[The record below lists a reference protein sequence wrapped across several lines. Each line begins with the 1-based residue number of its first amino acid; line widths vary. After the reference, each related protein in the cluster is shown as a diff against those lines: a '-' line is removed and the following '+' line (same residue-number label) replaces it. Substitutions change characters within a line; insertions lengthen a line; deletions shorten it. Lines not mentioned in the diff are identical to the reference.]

1 MRTIELRGRSV
12 VLIDQT
18 RLPQELKLVRC
29 DSVDDII
36 HAIKV
41 MQIRGAPALGVAA
54 AMALAITALRSEAH
68 TKERLLLEI
77 KRAASKIRRTRP
89 TAANL
94 FIGLDRVLEV
104 ARAAKGVREVRD
116 AVVLE
121 ARQIAEE
128 DIETNKRMG
137 EHGASLVKDGNV
149 VLTHCNTGALAAVD
163 YGTALGVIR
172 TAWAQG
178 KRIKVIATETRPQ
191 LQGARLT
198 AWELKREG
206 IPITVITDGM
216 AGEVMRQHMVNLVMV
231 GADRIT
237 SNGDVVNKVGTYTL
251 AVLAKEHDIPFYSIA
266 PTTTIDLTTPSGDQ
280 VKIEHRDPREVI
292 FVGKTRL
299 VPKGVAVFN
308 PAFDVTPARFVT
320 AIVTERGVVRPS
332 ELRFLFKGWK

>member
-18 RLPQELKLVRC
+18 RLPQELKLARC

-54 AMALAITALRSEAH
+54 AMALAITALCSKAQ

-89 TAANL
+89 TATNL
-94 FIGLDRVLEV
+94 FVGLDRVLEV
-104 ARAAKGVREVRD
+104 ARAAKGVRELRD
-116 AVVLE
+116 AVVRE
-121 ARQIAEE
+121 AQRIADE
-128 DIETNKRMG
+128 DVETNKRMG
-137 EHGASLVKDGNV
+137 EHGASLIKDGNV

-172 TAWAQG
+172 TAWTQG
-178 KRIKVIATETRPQ
+178 KHIKVIATETRPR

-206 IPITVITDGM
+206 IPVTVITDGM
-216 AGEVMRQHMVNLVMV
+216 AGEVMRRHMVDLVMV

-237 SNGDVVNKVGTYTL
+237 SNGDIVNKIGTYTL
-251 AVLAKEHDIPFYSIA
+251 AVLAKEHGIPFYSIA
-266 PTTTIDLTTPSGDQ
+266 PTTTIDFTTPSGDQ

-299 VPKGVAVFN
+299 VPKGVAVLN
-308 PAFDVTPARFVT
+308 PAFDVTPARLVT
-320 AIVTERGVVRPS
+320 AIVTERGVARPS
-332 ELRFLFKGWK
+332 ELRFLFKGRK

>member
-18 RLPQELKLVRC
+18 RLPQELKLARC

-54 AMALAITALRSEAH
+54 AMALAITALCSKAQ

-94 FIGLDRVLEV
+94 FVGLDRVLEV
-104 ARAAKGVREVRD
+104 ARAAKGVRELRD
-116 AVVLE
+116 AVVRE
-121 ARQIAEE
+121 AQRIADE
-128 DIETNKRMG
+128 DVETNKRMG
-137 EHGASLVKDGNV
+137 EHGASLIKDGNV

-172 TAWAQG
+172 TAWTQG
-178 KRIKVIATETRPQ
+178 KHIKVIATETRPR

-206 IPITVITDGM
+206 IPVTVITDGM
-216 AGEVMRQHMVNLVMV
+216 AGEVMRRHMVDLVMV

-237 SNGDVVNKVGTYTL
+237 SNGDIVNKIGTYTL
-251 AVLAKEHDIPFYSIA
+251 AVLAKEHGIPFYSIA
-266 PTTTIDLTTPSGDQ
+266 PTTTIDFTTPSGDQ

-299 VPKGVAVFN
+299 VPKGVAVLN
-308 PAFDVTPARFVT
+308 PAFDVTPARLVT
-320 AIVTERGVVRPS
+320 AIVTERGVARPS
-332 ELRFLFKGWK
+332 ELRFLFKGRK